1 MAEVKVDVVL
11 DVSGAVCPQPVL
23 RARNTL
29 KKMRP
34 GEVLMVIATDKASKT
49 DIPACVKRTGNEL
62 LEVKDKGEKI
72 IYVIK
77 KLK

>member
-1 MAEVKVDVVL
+1 VVNPDVVL
-11 DVSGAVCPQPVL
+11 DVSGEVCPKPVL
-23 RARNTL
+23 RTRSAL

-62 LEVKDKGEKI
+62 LEVREHGGE
-72 IYVIK
+72 VIFLIRK
-77 KLK
+77 VT